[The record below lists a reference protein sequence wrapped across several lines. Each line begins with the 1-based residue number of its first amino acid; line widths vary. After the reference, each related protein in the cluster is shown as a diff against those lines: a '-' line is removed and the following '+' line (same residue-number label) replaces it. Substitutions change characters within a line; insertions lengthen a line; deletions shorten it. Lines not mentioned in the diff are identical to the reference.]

1 MIHIA
6 RFELVRLLGSRRGWA
21 SLIAF
26 VLVWAMLLY
35 YVIFRASRL
44 LAQDGGSGFAGALL
58 QYLGMD
64 QLTDW
69 RVPELAVYWLLG
81 LMLLPFFC
89 ITLTADQ
96 TASDRSRGT
105 MRLLTLRATRLQIFF
120 GRYLGQILLLLGF
133 VGLSLLSTLPVTI
146 YRDAG
151 AVDDWLALALPVL
164 LNLLIV
170 LLPYVALMAVVS
182 VLAKSARQAT
192 IYAIIIW
199 IIAWFLL
206 RYLLAYFPAATFL
219 EWVMPGSQ
227 IKYLLRSVGWQAIQ
241 FVQIPLIQ
249 TVVLLIIGYLA
260 MLRRDL

>member
-1 MIHIA
+1 
-6 RFELVRLLGSRRGWA
+6 
-21 SLIAF
+21 
-26 VLVWAMLLY
+26 MLLY

-44 LAQDGGSGFAGALL
+44 LAQDGGSGAVGALL

-120 GRYLGQILLLLGF
+120 GRYLGQILLLLVF
-133 VGLSLLSTLPVTI
+133 VGLSLLSTLPVTL

-170 LLPYVALMAVVS
+170 LLPYVALMALVS
-182 VLAKSARQAT
+182 ALAKSAR
-192 IYAIIIW
+192 
-199 IIAWFLL
+199 L

-227 IKYLLRSVGWQAIQ
+227 IKYLLRSVGWQAMQ

-249 TVVLLIIGYLA
+249 TVVLLVIGYLV

>member
-44 LAQDGGSGFAGALL
+44 LAQDGGSGFVGALL

-120 GRYLGQILLLLGF
+120 GRYLGQILLLLVF

-249 TVVLLIIGYLA
+249 TVVLLVIGYLA